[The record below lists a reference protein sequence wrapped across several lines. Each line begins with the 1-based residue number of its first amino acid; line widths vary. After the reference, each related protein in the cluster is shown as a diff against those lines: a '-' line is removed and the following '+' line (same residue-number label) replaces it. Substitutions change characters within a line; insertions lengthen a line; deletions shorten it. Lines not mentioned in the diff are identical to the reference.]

1 MKNAFY
7 FMLKAFFV
15 PEVFK
20 YLSWLFGYEGK
31 LLGKK
36 AMVNFKMYGVTYC
49 AANNYNT
56 DIVQYLK
63 KQSGQT
69 IKFSH
74 VIK

>member
-7 FMLKAFFV
+7 FMLKALFV

-20 YLSWLFGYEGK
+20 YLSLLFGYGEK

-49 AANNYNT
+49 AANKYKT

-63 KQSGQT
+63 KQSDQT
-69 IKFSH
+69 IKFSQ